1 MSERMKLGQVARE
14 GYRAVLELE
23 KYVRST
29 VDNKLLFLI
38 QLRASVLNGC
48 AYCVDSHSHDLFE
61 SGESAQRVLG
71 VSVWRE
77 FPYFTPRE
85 RAAFA
90 LTDAVT
96 RLEEAGV
103 PDEVWSQAQDF
114 FTEKELA
121 DLILAIGTI
130 NVWNRIGVSTA
141 MRPPLRK

>member
-1 MSERMKLGQVARE
+1 MKLGQVARE
-14 GYRAVLELE
+14 GYRTVLEME
-23 KYVRST
+23 RYVRSN

-61 SGESAQRVLG
+61 AGENVQRVLG
-71 VSVWRE
+71 VTVWPE
-77 FPYFTPRE
+77 FPYFTPQE
-85 RAAFA
+85 RAALA

-96 RLEEAGV
+96 RLDEDGV
-103 PDEVWSQAQDF
+103 PDEVWAGAEEF
-114 FTEKELA
+114 FTEKEIA

-130 NVWNRIGVSTA
+130 NVWNRIGVSTR

>member
-1 MSERMKLGQVARE
+1 MKLGQVARE
-14 GYRAVLELE
+14 GYRAVLDLE
-23 KYVRST
+23 KYVRSN

-61 SGESAQRVLG
+61 TGDSVQRVLG
-71 VSVWRE
+71 VSVWHE

-103 PDEVWSQAQDF
+103 PEDVWTKAQEF

-130 NVWNRIGVSTA
+130 NVWNRIGVSTG